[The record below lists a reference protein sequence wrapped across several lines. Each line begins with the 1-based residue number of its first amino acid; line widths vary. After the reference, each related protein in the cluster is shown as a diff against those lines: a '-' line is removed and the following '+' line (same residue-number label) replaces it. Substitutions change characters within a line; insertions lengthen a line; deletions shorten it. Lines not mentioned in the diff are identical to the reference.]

1 MRGKKP
7 CSAILVIQRVTQEE
21 ERGEESSEKGDDAYV
36 VCDEENALNVIWRV
50 RAFFKKRSFLNLWE
64 IDSKIRKELW
74 REEPCIA
81 LFMGREKRVA

>member
-1 MRGKKP
+1 MSRAKGFHHYREGKKP

-50 RAFFKKRSFLNLWE
+50 RAFLKN
-64 IDSKIRKELW
+64 
-74 REEPCIA
+74 A
-81 LFMGREKRVA
+81 LFKSLGD

>member
-7 CSAILVIQRVTQEE
+7 CSAILVIQCVTQEE

-50 RAFFKKRSFLNLWE
+50 RAFF
-64 IDSKIRKELW
+64 
-74 REEPCIA
+74 
-81 LFMGREKRVA
+81 